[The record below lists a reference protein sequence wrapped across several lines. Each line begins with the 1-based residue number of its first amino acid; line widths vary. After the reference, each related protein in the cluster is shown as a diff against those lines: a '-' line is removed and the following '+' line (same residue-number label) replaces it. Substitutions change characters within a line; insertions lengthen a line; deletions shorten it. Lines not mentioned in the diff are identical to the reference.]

1 LLADSRNF
9 LIDFNESCQLALYAR
24 QSHTPLL
31 LRFQELLLDPTSPVT
46 FKSEIWSLACELFF
60 VIGSRPLFRYWF
72 PSDDVFVD
80 KYTNVLDRLP
90 EEMWARWTNPK
101 NFSDD
106 QLRRVN
112 EEQRQL
118 LEERLEY
125 SIRGSRGELKTAE
138 MSEEEKCDFLVMMRS
153 MLESRPVSR
162 PSAQDVLESGW
173 VQKWVYSIL
182 ESIGRKLN

>member
-1 LLADSRNF
+1 
-9 LIDFNESCQLALYAR
+9 
-24 QSHTPLL
+24 
-31 LRFQELLLDPTSPVT
+31 
-46 FKSEIWSLACELFF
+46 
-60 VIGSRPLFRYWF
+60 
-72 PSDDVFVD
+72 
-80 KYTNVLDRLP
+80 
-90 EEMWARWTNPK
+90 MWARWTNPK
-101 NFSDD
+101 NFSHD

-162 PSAQDVLESGW
+162 PSAQEVLESRW